1 MDFTAA
7 HAAFVIAAYAAS
19 FAGLAVLILFILLRD
34 RRLARQAAALDRDRP
49 RAMTETPSPAGAR
62 GWLTILP
69 VAVFLVLVALFYRG
83 LSGDPAE
90 VPSVLINKPVP
101 DFTLAPVEALNLP
114 GLATADLKKGD
125 ITLVNVWASWCV
137 PCRTEHPLLMELG
150 RREDLRVVGIN
161 YKDDPENA
169 RRFLNTLGVPFAAV
183 GGDPDGRTA
192 VDWGVYGVPESF
204 LVDGEGVIRL
214 KWIGPLTGEALR
226 NEIIPK
232 LEEIRRAAG
241 S

>member
-1 MDFTAA
+1 MTDAP
-7 HAAFVIAAYAAS
+7 S
-19 FAGLAVLILFILLRD
+19 RSLL
-34 RRLARQAAALDRDRP
+34 
-49 RAMTETPSPAGAR
+49 R

-69 VAVFLVLVALFYRG
+69 VTVFLVLAVILYRG

-114 GLATADLKKGD
+114 GLASTDLKKGD

-137 PCRTEHPLLMELG
+137 PCRTEHPLLMELA

-169 RRFLNTLGVPFAAV
+169 RRFLITLGVPFAAV
-183 GGDPDGRTA
+183 GSDPNGRAA

-214 KWIGPLTGEALR
+214 KWIGPLTGEVIE

-232 LEEIRRAAG
+232 IGEIRRAGG